1 MKIYIAHSREFDYQT
16 ELYTPIREDTN
27 LPQDDIILPHE
38 PSHDPKHS
46 RDFYRKLDL
55 MIAEVSYPATGL
67 GIELGWAADD
77 QVPIYAVTD
86 HVLTYS
92 SSAEMLNLIEKI
104 IQDVRK

>member
-67 GIELGWAADD
+67 RPSGS
-77 QVPIYAVTD
+77 IYAVTD